1 MNLEKFNSVQFTVA
15 SFSILARFTT
25 YFPLVFVLAQEKAF
39 SWSFNFKANRS
50 RILMPTE
57 GFSKKTA
64 PGIFKTALRLR
75 DWHVFMWQSLE
86 ILNVF
91 NTSDLKHVFWKT
103 KALFKKLKVLR
114 LKTRHFHTKLI
125 CKSMLRQTE
134 WEIQN
139 GLVTKNGVLLVTT
152 LFFLNLCFSLRTSYK
167 KLIWCTNHP
176 NVHIYT
182 FWKRSSF
189 IWGCSFPVSILSI
202 SFRIGGFNMTLLNEK
217 HNMGW
222 KIKKT

>member
-1 MNLEKFNSVQFTVA
+1 
-15 SFSILARFTT
+15 
-25 YFPLVFVLAQEKAF
+25 
-39 SWSFNFKANRS
+39 
-50 RILMPTE
+50 MPTE